1 MDKIKATTPEP
12 TENQERIERVD
23 SLPLIIYWL
32 LKMQLHTFIDAV
44 WQPHG
49 KWQGLSYGQLALLFV
64 SYVLHRRTHQL
75 SGMETWLVKHQ
86 TVLEAATQWS
96 LGLKDATDDRVGR
109 LLTALGS
116 VAEDQQRFQRQMGQH
131 LVRAYDLPTA
141 VGRYDTSSF
150 SVHHTPAAADD
161 PEGVIAFGHSKDRR
175 PDLPQFKQGLG
186 TRDPAGIPLFTHTV
200 SGQVA
205 DDPLYIPAWR
215 AMQQTLGHGS
225 FLFVADCKAAALAT
239 RATIDHEQGHY
250 LFPLPMTGNTPAELA
265 RLVSKPPHTP
275 QAVILE
281 GVLDKDG
288 LPQSVGQGFSVEKE
302 MQTELG
308 AGTRHTWPEQ
318 WLVAQSRAHAKRQRQ
333 SLAQRLEKAA
343 HKLHRMRLKADETAA
358 EFQLRAQKVLQRYAV
373 AAFITL
379 EVNITVTEHKKYRGV
394 GRPGAKSP
402 FDLVEQRHL
411 HCHVQRNEAAI
422 QQQLDLAGWR
432 IYVTN
437 TTASQLT
444 LNQAV
449 TYYRGEWRVERGF
462 HRFKKGS
469 LPALPLFVRLPERIR
484 GLLLLLTRITGLD
497 TAGVWRTTPV
507 GG

>member
-1 MDKIKATTPEP
+1 MDKIKATTLEP

-86 TVLEAATQWS
+86 TVLEATTQWS

-186 TRDPAGIPLFTHTV
+186 TLDPAGIPLFTHTV

-288 LPQSVGQGFSVEKE
+288 LPQSVGQGFSVAKE
-302 MQTELG
+302 MQTELSD
-308 AGTRHTWPEQ
+308 GTRHTWPEQ
-318 WLVAQSRAHAKRQRQ
+318 WLVAQSRA
-333 SLAQRLEKAA
+333 
-343 HKLHRMRLKADETAA
+343 
-358 EFQLRAQKVLQRYAV
+358 
-373 AAFITL
+373 
-379 EVNITVTEHKKYRGV
+379 
-394 GRPGAKSP
+394 
-402 FDLVEQRHL
+402 
-411 HCHVQRNEAAI
+411 
-422 QQQLDLAGWR
+422 
-432 IYVTN
+432 
-437 TTASQLT
+437 
-444 LNQAV
+444 
-449 TYYRGEWRVERGF
+449 
-462 HRFKKGS
+462 
-469 LPALPLFVRLPERIR
+469 
-484 GLLLLLTRITGLD
+484 
-497 TAGVWRTTPV
+497 
-507 GG
+507 